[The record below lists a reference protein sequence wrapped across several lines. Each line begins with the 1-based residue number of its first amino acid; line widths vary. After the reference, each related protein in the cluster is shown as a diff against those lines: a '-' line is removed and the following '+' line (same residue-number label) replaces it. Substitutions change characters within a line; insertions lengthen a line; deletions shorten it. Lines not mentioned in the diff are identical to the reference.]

1 MIYRSLVAAVGISI
15 AGFSGL
21 PATAQQASLSAAEV
35 AKIQVDVKAVADNY
49 VKIFG
54 QRDLRTIV
62 DKVWAHPA
70 VEIGA
75 SGVKMLTPADVEAN
89 YTKIFADLA
98 KTQYDHSDTKLS
110 VCVLS
115 PTMAVASG
123 PFRRINKDGSLLM
136 EGGMSYLF
144 TKMSDGWR
152 ITTNLGVQP
161 NKIVNCN

>member
-1 MIYRSLVAAVGISI
+1 MKYRALTAAVGLLT
-15 AGFSGL
+15 AAL
-21 PATAQQASLSAAEV
+21 AATPTMAQRAPLGASEV
-35 AKIQVDVKAVADNY
+35 AKIQADVKAAAENY

-70 VEIGA
+70 VEITPN
-75 SGVKMLTPADVEAN
+75 GVKLLTPADVEAN
-89 YTKIFADLA
+89 YTKMFADLA

-110 VCVLS
+110 VCVLT
-115 PTMAVASG
+115 PAMAVASG
-123 PFRRINKDGSLLM
+123 PFKRINKDGSVLL
-136 EGGMSYLF
+136 EGSMSYLF

>member
-1 MIYRSLVAAVGISI
+1 MKYRSLVAAVAMSV
-15 AGFSGL
+15 AGFSGM
-21 PATAQQASLSAAEV
+21 PAMAQRAPLSAAEIS
-35 AKIQVDVKAVADNY
+35 KIQADVKAAAENY
-49 VKIFG
+49 VKVFG
-54 QRDLRTIV
+54 ERDLRTVV

-75 SGVKMLTPADVEAN
+75 NGVKLLTPADVEAN
-89 YTKIFADLA
+89 YTKMFADLA

-115 PTMAVASG
+115 STMAVASG
-123 PFRRINKDGSLLM
+123 PFRRINKDGSLLL
-136 EGGMSYLF
+136 EGSMSYLF

-161 NKIVNCN
+161 TKVVHCN